1 VLAPVCI
8 ALLMVVWGTL
18 VTQSPDGHPALA
30 LPWRSWITGW
40 LGIVLA
46 LYVFMADALRVVGQG
61 PDAVRHVLP
70 ASFDWPLFCAALAL
84 MCVPIAHAG
93 WRMSCPRSPNRVNPD
108 SRDLRLRG
116 TEGA

>member
-18 VTQSPDGHPALA
+18 VTQSRDRHPALA
-30 LPWRSWITGW
+30 IPWRSWMAGW

-70 ASFDWPLFCAALAL
+70 ASFDWPLFCAAVAL